1 MENLAYGAVRI
12 ESAKFGKRGVCLTA
26 VSFFVAFALCCFLGM
41 AGPEVFVTKSGIAH
55 LNVNRRGIET
65 SVWNGNLINL
75 HRENQLLWLTCTLTR
90 PPSIET
96 SLGFEYEQQ
105 ITLDVLGT
113 DEEISTRGG
122 SANFPTIFKVYLGGK
137 NVTRLVKFPAGAEKS
152 NPITIF
158 NMHSVQFENY
168 KVKAEFYSPGHL
180 LDEAGHASEVD
191 HQLTAQFDLTYV
203 NKEYTG
209 FEMSWKYAFV
219 VITVLAM
226 WSPRLNRGG
235 LLSRSRIFTSC
246 SLVFEGFFTKL
257 CGTSTKIWSYQ
268 QKWVSVLLVLLFFF
282 NDPLI
287 YFEIYNT
294 KVGGEVLG
302 GIYIGFMA
310 LFVTTLMLFWLC
322 ALDETR
328 AQGSMSAA
336 NNRRK
341 KGCKKHAGK
350 IAFLFAFWL
359 YLVITYSYI
368 RMRERGDVS
377 YEAVQEGDRFVAASV
392 IGSLFI
398 LAYALWFLFYTF
410 RAVAVIRQLPPPFLF
425 IFLITFF
432 TFVATVV
439 GIFIAAM
446 YPLPGAA
453 VDFLGMYSLYNLY
466 IWTMAFVYAPLKSG
480 GDNEDG
486 SFGDFSMSVSS
497 GENEGIN
504 DGGVGADELDD
515 MQL

>member
-12 ESAKFGKRGVCLTA
+12 ESAKFGKRGVCATA
-26 VSFFVAFALCCFLGM
+26 VCFFLAFSICCFVGM
-41 AGPEVFVTKSGIAH
+41 AGPDVFVTKSGIAN

-65 SVWNGNLINL
+65 SVWNGNLIHLNP
-75 HRENQLLWLTCTLTR
+75 ENQFLWLTCTLTR
-90 PPSIET
+90 PDSIDPK
-96 SLGFEYEQQ
+96 LGFEYEQQ
-105 ITLDVLGT
+105 LTLDVLGT
-113 DEEISTRGG
+113 DEEIQH
-122 SANFPTIFKVYLGGK
+122 AAFPTNFEVYLASK
-137 NVTRLVKFPAGAEKS
+137 NVTRLVKFPPGAEKS
-152 NPITIF
+152 DPITIF
-158 NMHSVQFENY
+158 NMHSVQYENY
-168 KVKAEFYSPGHL
+168 KVKAEFLSPGHL

-209 FEMSWKYAFV
+209 FEMSWKYTFL

-235 LLSRSRIFTSC
+235 LLSRSRTFTSC

-257 CGTSTKIWSYQ
+257 CGTSSKIWSYQ
-268 QKWVSVLLVLLFFF
+268 QKWISVLLVMLFFF

-287 YFEIYNT
+287 YFEVYNT

-302 GIYIGFMA
+302 GIYIGLMA
-310 LFVTTLMLFWLC
+310 LFITTLMLFWLC

-336 NNRRK
+336 GSGRK
-341 KGCKKHAGK
+341 KGCKKHGGK
-350 IAFLFAFWL
+350 VAFLFTFWL

-368 RMRERGDVS
+368 RMQEKGDVS

-392 IGSLFI
+392 LGSLFMI
-398 LAYALWFLFYTF
+398 AYALWFLFYTF
-410 RAVAVIRQLPPPFLF
+410 RALAVIRNLPPPFLF

-432 TFVATVV
+432 TFAATVV

-453 VDFLGMYSLYNLY
+453 LDFLGMYSLYNLY
-466 IWTMAFVYAPLKSG
+466 IWTMAFVYAPLRSG
-480 GDNEDG
+480 GDSDGG

-497 GENEGIN
+497 GEGDVMN
-504 DGGVGADELDD
+504 DGGIGADDLDD